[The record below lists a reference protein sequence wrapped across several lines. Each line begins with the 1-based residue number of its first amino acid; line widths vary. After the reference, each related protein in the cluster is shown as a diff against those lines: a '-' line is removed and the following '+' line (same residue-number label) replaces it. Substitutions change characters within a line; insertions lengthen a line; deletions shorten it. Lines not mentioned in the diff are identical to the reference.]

1 MKFANEIEEL
11 VYLEYQDID
20 AGAYQEKIR
29 YFERNKKA
37 IKTLSYELRLEMSL
51 EYVVALFEVG
61 EYYQYLKHVDKLL
74 ARVIEENVFSVDG
87 DDIYQE
93 LLYRKAA
100 SLHNTLDYYGSEH
113 VLSELCRIDGDN
125 SIYKRTYLKNISD
138 RLRSQGQKARG
149 FTIAILMVSGLII
162 GLELLVIR
170 PFYPAEV
177 HAVELSRNLLIGG
190 AILGMILQELRI
202 RFISHRSLKNLSKK

>member
-113 VLSELCRIDGDN
+113 VLSELCRIDDDN

-149 FTIAILMVSGLII
+149 FTIAILMVAGLII